1 MALLISPKAIAAA
14 ASDCSFVA
22 VVPAAS
28 AVAHAIPT
36 LVSVDVRDGNDN
48 LEMEEEKCGEGEVAI
63 KFWRRA
69 LKAESS
75 SENVLKPL
83 KAESD

>member
-63 KFWRRA
+63 KFCI
-69 LKAESS
+69 
-75 SENVLKPL
+75 
-83 KAESD
+83 

>member
-48 LEMEEEKCGEGEVAI
+48 LEMEEEKCGGGEVAI
-63 KFWRRA
+63 KFCISN
-69 LKAESS
+69 LVFLSS
-75 SENVLKPL
+75 PL
-83 KAESD
+83 SLFLPICTSPA